1 MIGARTPIHAIG
13 ALHYTVL
20 NECRR
25 SGLFSFFVFMFLVS
39 LFFISNALYLMPFTF
54 CYNMIMMHMYLYFD
68 IMYDCSRAEIPYIQY
83 SFTFVVV
90 PKQYYLTLYVYL
102 LLFHGKLYSKMFWRS
117 RT

>member
-13 ALHYTVL
+13 TLHNTGQT
-20 NECRR
+20 ECLR

-39 LFFISNALYLMPFTF
+39 LFFISNALYLTPFTF

-68 IMYDCSRAEIPYIQY
+68 IMYDCYRAETTYIQY

-102 LLFHGKLYSKMFWRS
+102 LLFHGK
-117 RT
+117 